1 MIPLLLA
8 LSCFPVDGP
17 KLLARHLAAALSE
30 FSQIAPDVDF
40 GYAPAPGVARVIR
53 GDEIQSMA
61 TRHGI
66 RVTLLPTS
74 VCFEWPM
81 APLDSV
87 RVEDAI
93 RHSLP
98 EGASLKVLEISRI
111 PVPPGEIEFPMDMLR
126 SGGYWRGFVRYGQ
139 SSKFDIWA
147 RVSVTVKQTRV
158 VAAAPI
164 KAGDR
169 IAGNQ
174 IRIEEIE
181 EAPDNT
187 RVSQVEEAVG
197 MISKRSYTEGSP
209 LLARMLERPP
219 AVLKGDT
226 VRLHT
231 AVGAARVSMEV
242 HAQAPG
248 KIGDCIPV
256 KNPSSGRVLRARVES
271 AGEVTLAQ

>member
-8 LSCFPVDGP
+8 LSCFPVDGSR
-17 KLLARHLAAALSE
+17 LLARHLAAALSE
-30 FSQIAPDVDF
+30 FSQIALDVDF
-40 GYAPAPGVARVIR
+40 GYTPAPGAVRIIR
-53 GDEIQSMA
+53 GDEIQAMA

-66 RVTLLPTS
+66 RVTPPPAGI
-74 VCFEWPM
+74 CFEWPM
-81 APLDSV
+81 TPLNAD
-87 RVEDAI
+87 RVETAL

-98 EGASLKVLEISRI
+98 EGASVKVLEISRI
-111 PVPPGEIEFPMDMLR
+111 TAPPGEIEFPMDMLR
-126 SGGYWRGFVRYGQ
+126 SGYWRGFVRYGQ
-139 SSKFDIWA
+139 GSKFDIWA
-147 RVSVTVKQTRV
+147 RVNVTVKQTRV

-169 IAGNQ
+169 IAASQ
-174 IRIEEIE
+174 IRVEEIE

-219 AVLKGDT
+219 AVLRGDT

-231 AVGAARVSMEV
+231 AVGTARVSMEV
-242 HAQAPG
+242 SAQAPG
-248 KIGDCIPV
+248 KIGDYIPV

>member
-1 MIPLLLA
+1 
-8 LSCFPVDGP
+8 
-17 KLLARHLAAALSE
+17 
-30 FSQIAPDVDF
+30 
-40 GYAPAPGVARVIR
+40 
-53 GDEIQSMA
+53 MA

-66 RVTLLPTS
+66 RVTLIPAS
-74 VCFEWPM
+74 VCFEWPT

-98 EGASLKVLEISRI
+98 EGASVKVLEISRI
-111 PVPPGEIEFPMDMLR
+111 AVPPGEIEFPIDMLR
-126 SGGYWRGFVRYGQ
+126 AGYWRGFIRYGQ
-139 SSKFDIWA
+139 GSKFDIWA
-147 RVSVTVKQTRV
+147 RVNVTVKQTRV
-158 VAAAPI
+158 VATAPI

-169 IAGNQ
+169 IAASQ
-174 IRIEEIE
+174 IRLEEIE